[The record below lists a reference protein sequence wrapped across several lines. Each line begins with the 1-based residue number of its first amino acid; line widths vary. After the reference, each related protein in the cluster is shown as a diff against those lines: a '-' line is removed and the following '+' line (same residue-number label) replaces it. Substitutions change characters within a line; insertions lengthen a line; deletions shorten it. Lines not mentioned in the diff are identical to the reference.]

1 MEFNVKE
8 HHLSENGE
16 ALSGRS
22 SGFVTP
28 LATSATPRWYALR
41 TQARHEKRV
50 RDHLQTRKIEAF
62 LPLYEQIH
70 RWRNG
75 CKARVELPLFP
86 GYIFVEMELRE
97 RIRVLDVPGTIDFVG
112 GNQGPWALDELQI
125 AALRNNLHTRRF
137 EPHSYL
143 AVGQKVRITK
153 GPLTNLTGILVRKN
167 TSLRVVLVLDAI
179 MQGVSVEVDADEIEA
194 ATPNSDSNHPL

>member
-1 MEFNVKE
+1 MTTSLKE
-8 HHLSENGE
+8 PHLSENGE
-16 ALSGRS
+16 ALSRVDAK
-22 SGFVTP
+22 FVSAADAP
-28 LATSATPRWYALR
+28 ALARWYALR

-50 RDHLQTRKIEAF
+50 REHLQSRKIAVF

-86 GYIFVEMELRE
+86 GYIFVEMEYRE
-97 RIRVLDVPGTIDFVG
+97 RIRVLEVPGTIDFVG
-112 GNQGPWALDELQI
+112 GNQGPWPLDQVQI
-125 AALRNNLHTRRF
+125 QALRDNMPTRHF
-137 EPHSYL
+137 EPHEYL
-143 AVGQKVRITK
+143 TVGQKVRIAK

-167 TSLRVVLVLDAI
+167 TSLRVVLLLDAI

-194 ATPNSDSNHPL
+194 VAPHGDSNPAL